1 MAEKEEA
8 EPISEVIKTESIDA
22 LEAEIVGEEEEV
34 VEVPPVIFFDE
45 VEEVTEVIVVEEPTV
60 TAPTEAPIESA
71 PTEEPSNKD
80 LLKVESETLSV
91 ALNPDK
97 AVIQAEAEK

>member
-1 MAEKEEA
+1 VAEKEEA

-22 LEAEIVGEEEEV
+22 LEAEIVEAEEEIEEPVIEEEVLPVILFDESEEV
-34 VEVPPVIFFDE
+34 VEVL
-45 VEEVTEVIVVEEPTV
+45 VVEKPDET
-60 TAPTEAPIESA
+60 A

-97 AVIQAEAEK
+97 SVIQAEAEK